1 MKEYISKEEA
11 LNFEI
16 EIESDIN
23 EIEKIIKGMSIY
35 SEYLKNLET
44 VEIPEWIS
52 IKDKLPNN
60 STYVLVCVNYEN
72 FLFNDVDI
80 YYKETNEF
88 LNNKN
93 NVTHWMKLPDLPNS
107 K

>member
-11 LNFEI
+11 LNFEM
-16 EIESDIN
+16 EIEVNNN
-23 EIEKIIKGMSIY
+23 EIEKIIEGMSIY
-35 SEYLKNLET
+35 GEYLKNLET
-44 VEIPEWIS
+44 IELPEWIS
-52 IKDKLPNN
+52 INDKFPNE
-60 STYVLVCVNYEN
+60 SVYVLVCVNRDN
-72 FLFNDVDI
+72 FIFHDIDI

-93 NVTHWMKLPDLPNS
+93 NVTHWMKLPDLPNL